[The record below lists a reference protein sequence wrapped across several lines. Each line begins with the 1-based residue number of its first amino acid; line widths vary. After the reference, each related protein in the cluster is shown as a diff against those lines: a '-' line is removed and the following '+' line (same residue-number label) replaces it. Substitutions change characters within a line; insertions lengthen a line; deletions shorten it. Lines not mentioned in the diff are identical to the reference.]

1 MRIAN
6 ISDTSALKIPNKM
19 GRLGLGH
26 RHSSLLLLTC
36 AIVLSSCAR
45 EQRGT
50 DSAAGFDGDQAMRYV
65 ANQLEF
71 GDRIPGSE
79 AHTATGDWI
88 LAELQQARWET
99 HVQEFVYD
107 GVPMRNLIAR
117 AGPQANGGILLGTH
131 YDTRPY
137 ADRDGDSPE
146 SAVPGANDGA
156 SGVAVLL
163 ELARILPTERLN
175 QPLQLVFFDGED
187 SGRIDGWPWAIGSA
201 QFVAEAR
208 DLPARAVIVD
218 MVGDADLQLYLEGN
232 SDPGLSAEI
241 WAVAAELEMDGFIA
255 KEGRNI
261 LDDHVPFRDAGI
273 PAIDIIDIDY
283 PYWHTTQDTLDK
295 VSAESLA
302 QVGETL
308 LEWLERVAFEP

>member
-1 MRIAN
+1 MLVLA
-6 ISDTSALKIPNKM
+6 
-19 GRLGLGH
+19 
-26 RHSSLLLLTC
+26 TC
-36 AIVLSSCAR
+36 AILFSSCSRDPNVMYTTAV
-45 EQRGT
+45 
-50 DSAAGFDGDQAMRYV
+50 FDGERALADV
-65 ANQLEF
+65 AAQLAF
-71 GDRIPGSE
+71 GERIPGSE
-79 AHTATGDWI
+79 AHAATGDWI
-88 LAELQQARWET
+88 LAELRRAGWET
-99 HVQEFVYD
+99 GVQEFVYD
-107 GVPMRNLIAR
+107 GVRMRNLIAR
-117 AGPQANGGILLGTH
+117 AGPHASGGILLGTH
-131 YDTRPY
+131 YDTRPH
-137 ADRDGDSPE
+137 ADRDGGSPE
-146 SAVPGANDGA
+146 APVPGANDGA

-163 ELARILPTERLN
+163 ELARVLPTERLD

-283 PYWHTTQDTLDK
+283 PYWHTTEDTLDK

-302 QVGETL
+302 QVGQTL
-308 LEWLERVAFEP
+308 LGWLEQEALEP